1 MRDLKLAMTL
11 SARDQGSKALRQTLA
26 DIQRQTNA
34 NKKAEDDASRAREQS
49 SRDGIRASRTLQ
61 QEYQRAA
68 SARSTLGIRS
78 EKEIQREIMQTQ
90 AAYNRLLRSGTMS
103 TNEQTRAFRAMT
115 SQVSQ
120 LRTELNGAGQSMSRM
135 ERLRNWGSNG
145 AAIVGGITAAGAVL
159 REPVRNQMTYQQ
171 RLADMSNTAFADE
184 GLAGRR
190 AGMQSMDS
198 LIRRSVSAG
207 GGNKESAAEAL
218 NALLAS
224 GAVDY
229 DSAERLLPTLQKYS
243 TATGAA
249 PQDLAQIAIRLKQ
262 TFGIT
267 DAQVPQ
273 ALNMAIKAGQLGSFE
288 LKDQAKW
295 LPQQLAAAN
304 SLGMRGLDDFS
315 VLLGINQA
323 SAITA
328 GTTDEAGNNVVN
340 LLTKINSQDA
350 ANAAARIKYN
360 GKGIDLPGSL
370 VAARGKGINALDAFS
385 GIVDKIVANNPQY
398 LKLDQQLKNAKDDP
412 TRRAIMESQAT
423 LLEGS
428 SIGQIIADRQA
439 LMALVGYRANRP
451 YADSVRSG
459 ANAQRTLPDGQTAGD
474 MNFSLMSETDG
485 FKTSQLGN
493 VNDFAQMDAIKP
505 LSEVLG
511 TLSKNLTDYSAEYPG
526 LTTAVSGATTGIKA
540 LAAAAAAIAG
550 IRFLTGGGIPGF
562 GKKGGGA
569 FSPAD
574 LLTGGGASGGGVV
587 PVYVTNWQDSG
598 GNDKSDLWDKVK
610 DLLPGRA
617 VKFLA
622 GAGLLYAGYEELDK
636 RYGDVSQEA
645 EDKGMTPAELLIKRN
660 QEERN
665 NSKPLF
671 DFDFSSWWSSPANL
685 HVPETAN
692 GYPVPPFVQPQT
704 PQTPMNFTTQVVL
717 DGRVIAEAV
726 NEYNDQSASRGPQG
740 GPH

>member
-11 SARDQGSKALRQTLA
+11 LARDQGSKALRQALT

-49 SRDGIRASRTLQ
+49 SREGIRASRTLQ

-78 EKEIQREIMQTQ
+78 EKDIQREIMQTQ

-103 TNEQTRAFRAMT
+103 ANEQTRAFRAMT
-115 SQVSQ
+115 SQVAQ

-135 ERLRNWGSNG
+135 ERLRNWGGN
-145 AAIVGGITAAGAVL
+145 ATAIAGGVTAAAAVL

-171 RLADMSNTAFADE
+171 RLASMSNTAFGDE
-184 GLAGRR
+184 GLVARR

-198 LIRRSVSAG
+198 LIRKAVKFG
-207 GGNKESAAEAL
+207 GGNKDTAADAL

-224 GAVDY
+224 GAVEY
-229 DSAERLLPTLQKYS
+229 DSAERLLPIIQKYS
-243 TATGAA
+243 TSEGAS
-249 PQDLAQIAIRLKQ
+249 PQDIAQIAKRLKQ
-262 TFGIT
+262 TFGIS
-267 DAQVPQ
+267 DAQIPQ

-385 GIVDKIVANNPQY
+385 GIVDKVVGSNPEY
-398 LKLDQQLKNAKDDP
+398 LKLDQQLKTANDEP
-412 TRRAIMESQAT
+412 TRRAIMESQAK

-428 SIGQIIADRQA
+428 SIGQMIADRQA
-439 LMALVGYRANRP
+439 LMALVGYRANRQ
-451 YADSVRSG
+451 YANSVRDG
-459 ANAQRTLPDGQTAGD
+459 ANAQRVLPEGQTAGD
-474 MNFSLMSETDG
+474 MNFILMSETDG

-493 VNDFAQMDAIKP
+493 VNDFAQMDAIRP

-511 TLSKNLTDYSAEYPG
+511 TLAKNLTDYAAEYPG

-550 IRFLTGGGIPGF
+550 IRFLTGGGFPGF
-562 GKKGGGA
+562 GKKGSGGS
-569 FSPAD
+569 FNPSD
-574 LLTGGGASGGGVV
+574 LLTGGGASGAGVV
-587 PVYVTNWQDSG
+587 PVYVTNWKDIG
-598 GNDKSDLWDKVK
+598 GDNENPFWDKIK
-610 DLLPGRA
+610 DLLPGRTLRAA
-617 VKFLA
+617 V
-622 GAGLLYAGYEELDK
+622 GAELLYMGYKELDK
-636 RYGDVSQEA
+636 RMDDLKGEA
-645 EDKGMTPAELLIKRN
+645 EDKGISREELIKQEIEKRN
-660 QEERN
+660 G
-665 NSKPLF
+665 KPLF
-671 DFDFSSWWSSPANL
+671 DFDFSSWWSSPQNIR
-685 HVPETAN
+685 VPESAN
-692 GYPVPPFVQPQT
+692 GYPVPGFAQT
-704 PQTPMNFTTQVVL
+704 PAPQLPINITTQLQV
-717 DGRVIAEAV
+717 DGRVLAEVV
-726 NEYNDQSASRGPQG
+726 NEANSQSATRGPQG
-740 GPH
+740 GPN